1 MADRGGDGGRTC
13 SFLVVAY
20 GIQGHLNP
28 ARSLARRLAAIAG
41 VTATLSV
48 QVFSHRRMF
57 PASSS
62 SGDDAEIVS
71 DGVISYLPFSD
82 GQDDG
87 SWPTGSDQERARRR
101 AATVDSLSAVVRRL
115 AAAGRPVS
123 CVVCTLNVP
132 AVVDLARAHG
142 LPLAVY
148 WIQPATALLAYYH
161 YFHGHGEA
169 IASHAADPAYE
180 IALPGLRR
188 PLRVRDLPS
197 FIVDEGTGG
206 GDELSRFIHQ
216 EFCRLFEQM
225 DEDKK
230 VIVLVNTFEVLEE
243 TALEGIWPYFD
254 GGVFAVGASTIPLP
268 GAGGEDGRIDLFDQD
283 VDTGYMAWLD
293 AQPARSVVYVSFGS
307 LLTYSAREAG
317 EILLGLRRLGR
328 PYLWVVRFEG
338 RSPEVQQLL
347 LSEATAARR
356 EGMVVTWCDQV
367 RVLSHPSM
375 ACFVTHCGWNSTL
388 EAVECGVPVVA
399 APSWSDQPM
408 IAHLLEEE
416 WGVGVR
422 AERGADDGVL
432 TGAEL
437 ARCMELVV
445 GDGEITAANVSAWKK
460 RAREAVAAGGPSE
473 RSLRSFVKTVYARAG
488 WIRN

>member
-28 ARSLARRLAAIAG
+28 ARSLARRLAGIAG

-48 QVFSHRRMF
+48 QVFGHRRMF
-57 PASSS
+57 PSS
-62 SGDDAEIVS
+62 SGDEAEITS
-71 DGVISYLPFSD
+71 DGLISYLPFSD

-87 SWPTGSDQERARRR
+87 SWPTGSDQERVRRR
-101 AATVDSLSAVVRRL
+101 RATVDSLSSVVRRL

-161 YFHGHGEA
+161 YFHAHGEA
-169 IASHAADPAYE
+169 IASHAADPAYVA
-180 IALPGLRR
+180 ALPGLPL
-188 PLRVRDLPS
+188 PLRIRDLPS
-197 FIVDEGTGG
+197 FIVEEGTGG
-206 GDELSRFIHQ
+206 GNELSRFIHQ
-216 EFCRLFEQM
+216 EFRRLFEQM
-225 DEDKK
+225 DEDKTAM
-230 VIVLVNTFEVLEE
+230 VLVNTFEALEA
-243 TALEGIWPYFD
+243 TALEGIRPYMD

-268 GAGGEDGRIDLFDQD
+268 GAGQVDGRSDLFDQD
-283 VDTGYMAWLD
+283 EDTGYMPWLN

-307 LLTYSAREAG
+307 LLTYSARQAE
-317 EILLGLRRLGR
+317 EMLLGLRRLAR
-328 PYLWVVRFEG
+328 PYLWVVRLEG
-338 RSPEVQQLL
+338 RSPEVDRLL
-347 LSEATAARR
+347 LEEAAARR
-356 EGMVVTWCDQV
+356 EGTVVTWCDQV
-367 RVLSHPSM
+367 RVLSHPSV

-399 APSWSDQPM
+399 APSWSDQPL
-408 IAHLLEEE
+408 IAHLLEEQ

-422 AERGADDGVL
+422 AERDADGVL
-432 TGAEL
+432 TGGEL
-437 ARCMELVV
+437 ARCVELVV
-445 GDGEITAANVSAWKK
+445 GDGETAGANVSAWKK
-460 RAREAVAAGGPSE
+460 RAHEAVAAGGPSE
-473 RSLRSFVKTVYARAG
+473 RSLRSFVNMVQELDEFAST
-488 WIRN
+488 NMS